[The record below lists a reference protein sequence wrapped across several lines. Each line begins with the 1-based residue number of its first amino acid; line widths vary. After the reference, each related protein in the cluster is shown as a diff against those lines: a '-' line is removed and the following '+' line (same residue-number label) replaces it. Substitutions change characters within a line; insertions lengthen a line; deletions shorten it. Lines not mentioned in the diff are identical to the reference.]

1 MSRLAALLTRGA
13 PARRSEPAWRVEAN
27 MARRSGQT
35 PGHWHE
41 EGLNL
46 WQTGGP
52 DDGTARVRRLGP
64 LALAGDLGLTGLP
77 ELRGALAADPGAKA
91 ADLVLSAWARWG
103 EAALDRLN
111 GAFAFVLWDA
121 RTRRLTAVRDRF
133 GIRPLI
139 HAATRD
145 GMVFASDPSTAL
157 AALDALPDVDRAWV
171 ADYLAGRPLSQT
183 ATAWQDLSRLPPGHL
198 MTVAPD
204 GATSVRA
211 WYRLD
216 RSAPPETGGNP
227 AEALRA
233 ALSRATIEACAEGT
247 TATLLSGGL
256 DSSSL
261 ALLSVGPGAPAPLPR
276 PALSLRYGDPA
287 MDEGRYIEDVLRQSA
302 GRLRPVF
309 LPGEETPEELFD
321 LDAQLDLHGQ
331 PVFGPGLVGNRRL
344 YRAARAQGC
353 TAVLDGHGGDEV
365 IDGAFWNIMQVA
377 EAGRWPLALSLA
389 ARQARFTGGSVPES
403 LAMLLAASGRRGFG
417 RLGRWALRG
426 MGPRNGPSPRDWRAL
441 VDPGLAEETRLA
453 ERARAETPEARAL
466 GDRSLPEGMRLHAA
480 MLTGANIT
488 AALEALD
495 RTAQGTGISPR
506 YPFFDH
512 RVVELCIWQPD
523 AAKIAGGRHR
533 ALLRAAMRGVLPE
546 SVRTR
551 RDKTN
556 FLATF
561 WTNLRADPTGRL
573 AGFRT
578 DVGPLRGWVD
588 ETVLR
593 ADAERLAQSAV
604 PDSTTAFRLW
614 RATWLAAWL
623 ERPPAPRP
631 SLAPRPAPCPTLAS
645 DR

>member
-1 MSRLAALLTRGA
+1 MSRLAALLTRGG
-13 PARRSEPAWRVEAN
+13 PDRRTEAAWRIDAD

-35 PGHWHE
+35 PGYWHDDGTE
-41 EGLNL
+41 L

-52 DDGTARVRRLGP
+52 DDPAARVRCLGP

-77 ELRGALAADPGAKA
+77 ELRGALAADPGARA

-121 RTRRLTAVRDRF
+121 RTRQLTAVRDRF
-133 GIRPLI
+133 GLRPLI

-145 GMVFASDPSTAL
+145 GMVFASDLSTASV
-157 AALDALPDVDRAWV
+157 ALDAAPEVDRAWV
-171 ADYLAGRPLSQT
+171 ADYLAGKPLGQT
-183 ATAWQDLSRLPPGHL
+183 STVWRDVFRLPPGHL

-204 GATSVRA
+204 GATQVRA

-233 ALSRATIEACAEGT
+233 ALGRATIEACAEGP

-261 ALLSVGPGAPAPLPR
+261 SLLSVGPEAPAPLPR

-287 MDEGRYIEDVLRQSA
+287 MDEGRYIEDVLRRSA
-302 GRLRPVF
+302 GRLKPVF
-309 LPGEETPEELFD
+309 LQGEETPEDLFD
-321 LDAQLDLHGQ
+321 LDGQLDLQGQ
-331 PVFGPGLVGNRRL
+331 PAFGPGLVGNRRL

-365 IDGAFWNIMQVA
+365 IDGAFWNIMQIA

-389 ARQARFTGGSVPES
+389 ARQARFAGGSVPES
-403 LAMLLAASGRRGFG
+403 LATLLAASGRRGFG
-417 RLGRWALRG
+417 RLGRWTLRG
-426 MGPRNGPSPRDWRAL
+426 MGNRAGSAPRDWRAL
-441 VDPGLAEETRLA
+441 VDPGLAEETRLV
-453 ERARAETPEARAL
+453 ERARAEAPEARAQ

-480 MLTGANIT
+480 MLTSAHIT

-495 RTAQGTGISPR
+495 RAAQGTGVSPR

-533 ALLRAAMRGVLPE
+533 ALLREAMRGILPE
-546 SVRTR
+546 TVRTR

-556 FLATF
+556 FLASF

-578 DVGPLRGWVD
+578 DPGSLRGWVN
-588 ETVLR
+588 EAILR
-593 ADAERLAQSAV
+593 ADAERLAQSAE

-623 ERPPAPRP
+623 ERSPAPRP
-631 SLAPRPAPCPTLAS
+631 SPASGPAPRPTIAS